1 MISDFLNP
9 KERKGAF
16 YRNDQ
21 QQPNIVFITVDMIS
35 ADCYHPQRPLSG
47 VINTPNIESIATEGT
62 SFSSAFTPSPLC
74 GPARA
79 AIFTGMHPPYLS
91 NGERTPVGMK
101 VDLELDDIIFQDYL
115 KRVGYSLK
123 HSGKCHVGVEKFVRT
138 FGENVHAWDRWGP
151 PVEDD
156 DRYLAYLANMGVQL
170 PKYRKELRGL
180 QIDKLSP
187 ANSFG
192 GWIEQ
197 QDGSDFPLDA
207 HYSVFLAKLA
217 VEQIKAS
224 KIQAPAKPIFTQLE
238 FFDPHQPYS
247 VPSGLEARYEQIK
260 AAITLPDSFT
270 MQEEGNPI
278 YALYQQYWGMYDAEV
293 AKDYIACHLLQVEV
307 VDHAIGH
314 LTRFLKEEGLW
325 DETAIVFS
333 ADHGDMNGRMAMAD
347 KGSYF
352 QPDIFRIPLVIKPPK
367 SQQTMLK
374 QSDETVSAIDVAP
387 TILGFAGIEIPSQME
402 GDNLLNVMQGKARR
416 PLTQVYQT
424 GVHVGCNYGFGFQV
438 MLEGKPYFY
447 GYNATTGFEELHH
460 LDKDDQSN
468 LFDLDEYQIHK
479 EAIVLQAAQL
489 LQSDPRWSGYW
500 SSYRLHNAR
509 YLPSAGGDMQMLKP
523 Q

>member
-9 KERKGAF
+9 KERKGMF
-16 YRNDQ
+16 YRNEQ
-21 QQPNIVFITVDMIS
+21 KKPNIIFITVDMIS
-35 ADCYHPQRPLSG
+35 ADCYHPDRPLSK
-47 VINTPNIESIATEGT
+47 VINTPNINAIADGGT
-62 SFSSAFTPSPLC
+62 AFSSAFTPSPLC

-115 KRVGYSLK
+115 KRIGYSLK

-156 DRYLAYLANMGVQL
+156 DRYLTYLAAQGVQL
-170 PKYRKELRGL
+170 PQYRKELRGL
-180 QIDKLSP
+180 QIDKMSP

-217 VEQIKAS
+217 IDQIKAS
-224 KIQAPAKPIFTQLE
+224 RIQAPNKPIFSQLE

-247 VPSGLEARYEQIK
+247 VPSGLEQRYQEIK
-260 AAITLPDSFT
+260 EAITLPDSFDLV
-270 MQEEGNPI
+270 EPDNPI
-278 YALYQQYWGMYDAEV
+278 YALYQQYWGMYDEDMV
-293 AKDYIACHLLQVEV
+293 SDYIACHLLQVEV

-314 LTRFLKEEGLW
+314 LIQFLKQEGLW
-325 DETAIVFS
+325 DDTAIVFS

-352 QPDIFRIPLVIKPPK
+352 QPDIFRIPLMIKPPK
-367 SQQTMLK
+367 SERVV
-374 QSDETVSAIDVAP
+374 ETVSKVAVSAIDIAP
-387 TILGFAGIEIPSQME
+387 TILGFAGIEIPPQME
-402 GDNLLNVMQGKARR
+402 GDNLSKVMQGEERR

-438 MLEGKPYFY
+438 DIEDKKYFY

-460 LDKDDQSN
+460 LDRDDQTN
-468 LFDLDEYQIHK
+468 LLDSSDYLIHK
-479 EAIVLQAAQL
+479 ESIVAQAKDL
-489 LQSDPRWSGYW
+489 LLSDPRWMGYW

-509 YLPSAGGDMQMLKP
+509 YLPVSSEDMQMLKP
-523 Q
+523 V

>member
-1 MISDFLNP
+1 M
-9 KERKGAF
+9 
-16 YRNDQ
+16 
-21 QQPNIVFITVDMIS
+21 
-35 ADCYHPQRPLSG
+35 
-47 VINTPNIESIATEGT
+47 
-62 SFSSAFTPSPLC
+62 
-74 GPARA
+74 
-79 AIFTGMHPPYLS
+79 
-91 NGERTPVGMK
+91 
-101 VDLELDDIIFQDYL
+101 DLELDDIIFQDYL

-170 PKYRKELRGL
+170 PKYRKELRGF

-247 VPSGLEARYEQIK
+247 VPSGLEERYEQIK

-270 MQEEGNPI
+270 MQEKDNPI

-314 LTRFLKEEGLW
+314 LNHFLKEEGLW

-352 QPDIFRIPLVIKPPK
+352 QPDIFRIPLMIK
-367 SQQTMLK
+367 
-374 QSDETVSAIDVAP
+374 
-387 TILGFAGIEIPSQME
+387 
-402 GDNLLNVMQGKARR
+402 LLN
-416 PLTQVYQT
+416 LS
-424 GVHVGCNYGFGFQV
+424 
-438 MLEGKPYFY
+438 KPC
-447 GYNATTGFEELHH
+447 
-460 LDKDDQSN
+460 
-468 LFDLDEYQIHK
+468 
-479 EAIVLQAAQL
+479 
-489 LQSDPRWSGYW
+489 
-500 SSYRLHNAR
+500 
-509 YLPSAGGDMQMLKP
+509 
-523 Q
+523 